1 MEAEAYCLQHGLGV
15 KADPQQA
22 EAIRKHIKEIA
33 LSNASP
39 LTLYRAVR
47 IAYMYNSQNLLG
59 KDTDMYEYWANFAVN
74 ENPDKNIINGLYMLF
89 TDYPKNRDMKKAQKY
104 ADLYAKYWGYEPK
117 SLHRIGLF
125 ELFGINRAQNAQ
137 AGLELLK
144 KAVSYENAAA
154 TETLAYAY
162 EKGIGVEKDE
172 TRAKEYLDALRRL
185 KPNYVSLADSYIRG
199 RYGIED
205 IDRAKFILKLGADEG
220 SEDAA
225 NNLKEFDSFL
235 EKVRGNG

>member
-1 MEAEAYCLQHGLGV
+1 M
-15 KADPQQA
+15 
-22 EAIRKHIKEIA
+22 IF
-33 LSNASP
+33 LS
-39 LTLYRAVR
+39 
-47 IAYMYNSQNLLG
+47 
-59 KDTDMYEYWANFAVN
+59 
-74 ENPDKNIINGLYMLF
+74 
-89 TDYPKNRDMKKAQKY
+89 
-104 ADLYAKYWGYEPK
+104 
-117 SLHRIGLF
+117 
-125 ELFGINRAQNAQ
+125 
-137 AGLELLK
+137 GLELLK